1 MVWLH
6 GGGFYAG
13 SSIEQIA
20 YDGTN
25 LSQFGDVVVVS
36 LNHRLNL
43 LGYLNLSEYGEK
55 YWNSGNVGNADI
67 VAALRWIRDN
77 IEAFGG
83 DPQNVTLF
91 GQSGGG
97 MKIWTLMQ
105 TPEADGLY
113 HKAIIQSGVLE
124 DFIDEENTDAKP
136 LIRAMLQ
143 ELNMEESDIEKW
155 EDMPYRELADA
166 YNKVSDKVLA
176 EGGLYRRTSDSE
188 LLLHGGSLKNW
199 IFGICPKGAGVN
211 RKCVR
216 RDGICTRADRKESN
230 DTRGIDQDCRKT
242 IW

>member
-1 MVWLH
+1 M
-6 GGGFYAG
+6 
-13 SSIEQIA
+13 
-20 YDGTN
+20 
-25 LSQFGDVVVVS
+25 
-36 LNHRLNL
+36 NHRLNL

-143 ELNMEESDIEKW
+143 ELNMEESDI
-155 EDMPYRELADA
+155 
-166 YNKVSDKVLA
+166 
-176 EGGLYRRTSDSE
+176 
-188 LLLHGGSLKNW
+188 
-199 IFGICPKGAGVN
+199 
-211 RKCVR
+211 
-216 RDGICTRADRKESN
+216 
-230 DTRGIDQDCRKT
+230 
-242 IW
+242 

>member
-136 LIRAMLQ
+136 LIRAMLK

-166 YNKVSDKVLA
+166 YNKVSNKVLA
-176 EGGLYRRTSDSE
+176 EGGYI
-188 LLLHGGSLKNW
+188 GGHPIRNSYYM
-199 IFGICPKGAGVN
+199 GDP
-211 RKCVR
+211 
-216 RDGICTRADRKESN
+216 
-230 DTRGIDQDCRKT
+230 
-242 IW
+242 

>member
-166 YNKVSDKVLA
+166 YNKVSNKILA
-176 EGGLYRRTSDSE
+176 EGGYI
-188 LLLHGGSLKNW
+188 GGHPLRNSYYM
-199 IFGICPKGAGVN
+199 GIL
-211 RKCVR
+211 
-216 RDGICTRADRKESN
+216 
-230 DTRGIDQDCRKT
+230 
-242 IW
+242 

>member
-176 EGGLYRRTSDSE
+176 EGGYI
-188 LLLHGGSLKNW
+188 GGHPIRNSYYM
-199 IFGICPKGAGVN
+199 GDP
-211 RKCVR
+211 
-216 RDGICTRADRKESN
+216 
-230 DTRGIDQDCRKT
+230 
-242 IW
+242 

>member
-176 EGGLYRRTSDSE
+176 EGGYI
-188 LLLHGGSLKNW
+188 GGHPIRNSYYM
-199 IFGICPKGAGVN
+199 GIP
-211 RKCVR
+211 
-216 RDGICTRADRKESN
+216 
-230 DTRGIDQDCRKT
+230 
-242 IW
+242 